1 MIQRSLATTNTV
13 TVRNGIPIVHKTKV
27 LSMSPSRTL
36 MTMEQELLDKH
47 IKNQVKESKRKL
59 EIRRHTLEVNDSVFE
74 TKITAA

>member
-36 MTMEQELLDKH
+36 MTMEQDLLDKH
-47 IKNQVKESKRKL
+47 LKNQVKESKRKL

>member
-47 IKNQVKESKRKL
+47 LKNQVKESKRKL